1 MAACWPRAVAWPPTW
16 WKRASGS
23 AGPPMPGSPM
33 AALDLFEA
41 AADQG
46 HSGAMFALGALHGG
60 GHDLPT
66 DRATAQRWFR
76 AAAERGHGQ
85 AQLMLGRYLD
95 AGAAG
100 EIDPAEA
107 RTWLERAAAQGIAE
121 AEQDL
126 ASLSP

>member
-1 MAACWPRAVAWPPTW
+1 MPLVSASTGESVSTGMPKIISTTNNSAIEIMLEAQTW
-16 WKRASGS
+16 AIWRSTNVT
-23 AGPPMPGSPM
+23 GPLRRRS
-33 AALDLFEA
+33 
-41 AADQG
+41 DQKII
-46 HSGAMFALGALHGG
+46 
-60 GHDLPT
+60 
-66 DRATAQRWFR
+66 AQRWFR

-100 EIDPAEA
+100 ELDPAEA

-126 ASLSP
+126 ATLSP